1 MRRKRPSS
9 RRICRNV
16 KPDRKEARNELQGF
30 QGPELQKKLRNA
42 SSPEELLA
50 LAKEQGLEL
59 SDEQLE
65 AVSGGGNW
73 SCWDIDGCTDVC
85 SKYDAEWMHECW
97 KNKYHPERQE
107 TRAPMIKKALGA
119 RGFVAVS
126 AVDNPRLAW
135 MTVCRRKEP
144 VR

>member
-50 LAKEQGLEL
+50 LAKKEGYKL
-59 SDEQLE
+59 SDEE
-65 AVSGGGNW
+65 MEGIAGGW
-73 SCWDIDGCTDVC
+73 SCPDLSTTD
-85 SKYDAEWMHECW
+85 
-97 KNKYHPERQE
+97 
-107 TRAPMIKKALGA
+107 TR
-119 RGFVAVS
+119 VV
-126 AVDNPRLAW
+126 
-135 MTVCRRKEP
+135 
-144 VR
+144 